1 MNPEKEHYELP
12 EWVKLVNRLL
22 YGERKWDEEKR
33 NFDGRLQET

>member
-1 MNPEKEHYELP
+1 MNPDKELRELP

-33 NFDGRLQET
+33 DLDRCK